1 MLDRVPERATE
12 RGWRGRRFRSIDR
25 SAIVDHD
32 EDAPLEGTMKNT
44 RLWAALALA
53 ACFATSSAAAKEWK
67 TIRMGTD
74 ATYAPFESVDPS
86 GKIVG
91 FEVDYGMALC
101 AKMKVTCTFQNQDW
115 DGVIPA
121 LLAGKFDVIF
131 SSMNITAERAKKVLF
146 SDMYYATPP
155 VFATTAGNTGDEVS
169 PAALKGKTIGTQS
182 STIHANYLE
191 KFYPDSNIKLYPTQ
205 DEPNLDLA
213 SGRIDYVVGD
223 SLVEADFIEKKGN
236 GCCRVVAKIKRIAEI
251 HGPGVGAA
259 FRPEDTELKDM
270 FNKAIAEADADGTF
284 KTLEAKYFKEDIRG
298 K

>member
-1 MLDRVPERATE
+1 
-12 RGWRGRRFRSIDR
+12 
-25 SAIVDHD
+25 
-32 EDAPLEGTMKNT
+32 MKNT
-44 RLWAALALA
+44 KLSVALAMA
-53 ACFATSSAAAKEWK
+53 ACFAASSAGAKEWK
-67 TIRMGTD
+67 TIRFGTD
-74 ATYAPFESVDPS
+74 ATYAPFESVNPS
-86 GKIVG
+86 GAIVG

-101 AKMKVTCTFQNQDW
+101 EKMKVTCTFQNQDW
-115 DGVIPA
+115 DGIIPA
-121 LLAGKFDVIF
+121 LLAGKFDAIF

-155 VFATTAGNTGDEVS
+155 VFATTAGNTSDDVS
-169 PAALKGKTIGTQS
+169 AAALKGKTIGTQS

-191 KFYPDSNIKLYPTQ
+191 KFYPDASIKLYPTQ

-236 GCCRVVAKIKRIAEI
+236 GCCRVVAKIKRIPEI

-259 FRPEDTELKDM
+259 FRPEDTDLRDM

-284 KTLEAKYFKEDIRG
+284 NRLQAQYFKEDIRG